1 MSITRAEILHVA
13 ELSRLNLS
21 EAEIT
26 KFGPQLDS
34 ILEYISQLNNV
45 ETKNVEETAHVSGL
59 TGVCRADEVKEWPR
73 TEIEAAL
80 NQGEL
85 ENGQIKVKR
94 VL

>member
-59 TGVCRADEVKEWPR
+59 TGVCSADEVKEWPR